1 MLLLHSSTCVSIESN
16 KEAINGTGCTD
27 QDIIDFLTGNDDDDD
42 DDGYDRLVTDDDDD
56 DFDPFDYNSVDR
68 VNYGTDLNHQEGND
82 KESPMTSIKS
92 KKNKK
97 RHGSI
102 RFRSRSRHRNRFW
115 KKKKNGKFPMNR
127 MKSHKGHRKIKP
139 IGVCDPEKEGTCQA
153 QSFFYLPISKF
164 LCDSNNDYCADDCDC
179 PGYQKCCVNSCGRKE
194 CMMPISSVTKESET
208 TSNVPESVSEKTE
221 EKETTSN
228 FPTVFYRAFI

>member
-42 DDGYDRLVTDDDDD
+42 GYDRLVTDDDDD
-56 DFDPFDYNSVDR
+56 DDLDPFDYNLVDR
-68 VNYGTDLNHQEGND
+68 VSYATDSNHQEGND
-82 KESPMTSIKS
+82 KESPVTSIKPR
-92 KKNKK
+92 KNKK
-97 RHGSI
+97 RHGSF
-102 RFRSRSRHRNRFW
+102 RFRSRSRHRNRSW

-127 MKSHKGHRKIKP
+127 KKSHKGHRRIKP
-139 IGVCDPEKEGTCQA
+139 IGACDPEKEGTCQA

-179 PGYQKCCVNSCGRKE
+179 PGYQKCCVNSCGRRE
-194 CMMPISSVTKESET
+194 CLMPISPET
-208 TSNVPESVSEKTE
+208 TSNVPESTTEKTE
-221 EKETTSN
+221 EKETTTN
-228 FPTVFYRAFI
+228 FPTAFYRAFV